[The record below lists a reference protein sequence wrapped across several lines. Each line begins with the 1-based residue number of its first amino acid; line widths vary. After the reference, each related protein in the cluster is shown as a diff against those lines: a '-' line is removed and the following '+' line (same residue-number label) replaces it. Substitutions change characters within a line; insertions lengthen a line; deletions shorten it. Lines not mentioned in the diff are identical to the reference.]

1 VSALAAPSSGA
12 PATAALAPSTATS
25 STVTGASRITEIIP
39 PLNAGAP
46 TAFGRD
52 PSSDRTPIAADARA
66 SSNPCVNV
74 FVRSSKVDGREV
86 MSVDLHGD
94 GLIKGAVSP
103 HLAGQLLARAGPEAG
118 GARAACVPTAL
129 AQSLFEPVINVAAV
143 DPAVRMARIGDRW
156 MLAGSDASALAARP
170 QSERV
175 QLAAATTTR
184 GAAKKQMKR
193 PTKNAAKPR
202 PVQVSYNIYP

>member
-1 VSALAAPSSGA
+1 
-12 PATAALAPSTATS
+12 
-25 STVTGASRITEIIP
+25 
-39 PLNAGAP
+39 
-46 TAFGRD
+46 
-52 PSSDRTPIAADARA
+52 
-66 SSNPCVNV
+66 VNV

-103 HLAGQLLARAGPEAG
+103 HLAGQLLARAGPEVG

-129 AQSLFEPVINVAAV
+129 AQSLFEPVINLAAL
-143 DPAVRMARIGDRW
+143 DPAVRMARVGDRW
-156 MLAGSDASALAARP
+156 VLAGSNAAALAARP

-184 GAAKKQMKR
+184 GAVKKPAKR
-193 PTKNAAKPR
+193 PAKPR